1 MKRRLACLLCVLAFP
16 AAAAAHVLDEYLQVA
31 QIALAPGGVH
41 VELRLIPGVLV
52 AERVFGM
59 IDVDH
64 DGQIS
69 NLEEQAY
76 ARRVLQDIALEMDG
90 RRTPLALTRVEF
102 PSRREMNEGIGAIR
116 IDLAVTASLGVE
128 GDHQIF
134 FHNDH
139 QPELSVY
146 LVNALVPTTH
156 EIKISSQE
164 RDPLQREMRLS
175 FQVTPLNT
183 YRPWLWR
190 GMLMFCLGVVL
201 LFPLWKH
208 RRVLAS
214 TTMNSFRN
222 KTLDQESV

>member
-1 MKRRLACLLCVLAFP
+1 MKRRLACLLCVLACP
-16 AAAAAHVLDEYLQVA
+16 AAAGAHVLDEYLQVA

-52 AERVFGM
+52 ADRVFGM

-69 NLEEQAY
+69 KLEEQAY
-76 ARRVLQDIALEMDG
+76 ALRVQQDIAMEMDG
-90 RRTPLALTRVEF
+90 RRTQLALTRVEF
-102 PSRREMNEGIGAIR
+102 PTRRELNEGIGAIR
-116 IDLAVTASLGVE
+116 IDLAVAESLEVE

-139 QPELSVY
+139 QPDLSVY
-146 LVNALVPTTH
+146 LVNALAPTTR
-156 EIKISSQE
+156 EIKISRQA
-164 RDPLQREMRLS
+164 RDPLQREMRLN
-175 FQVTPLNT
+175 FQVTPAET

-190 GMLMFCLGVVL
+190 GVLMFCLGVVVL
-201 LFPLWKH
+201 LPLWKH

-214 TTMNSFRN
+214 TTMNSFR
-222 KTLDQESV
+222 

>member
-1 MKRRLACLLCVLAFP
+1 VLWVLAFP
-16 AAAAAHVLDEYLQVA
+16 AAVGAHVLDEYLQVA

-41 VELRLIPGVLV
+41 VELRLIPGVQV
-52 AERVFGM
+52 SERVFGM

-69 NLEEQAY
+69 KSEEQAY

-90 RRTPLALTRVEF
+90 RRTQLALSRVEF

-116 IDLAVTASLGVE
+116 IELAADASLGVE

-134 FHNDH
+134 FHNAH
-139 QPELSVY
+139 QPDFSVY
-146 LVNALVPTTH
+146 LVNALVPATR
-156 EIKISSQE
+156 EIKISRQA
-164 RDPLQREMRLS
+164 RDPLQREMRLN
-175 FQVTPLNT
+175 FQVIAPDSS
-183 YRPWLWR
+183 RPWLRR
-190 GMLMFCLGVVL
+190 GMLMFCLGAAL

-214 TTMNSFRN
+214 TTIHSFR
-222 KTLDQESV
+222 